1 MSIILL
7 NWIAMAVSAY
17 ATSKTEGWRSLM
29 NFGCFL
35 LNMVWI
41 LIYYKLV

>member
-7 NWIAMAVSAY
+7 NWIAVVVSAY
-17 ATSKTEGWRSLM
+17 ATSKTEGWKSLV

-35 LNMVWI
+35 LNMVII
-41 LIYYKLV
+41 LVHYKLV

>member
-17 ATSKTEGWRSLM
+17 SSFKTEGWMSLV

-35 LNMVWI
+35 LNMALI
-41 LIYYKLV
+41 LTHYNLV

>member
-1 MSIILL
+1 MILL

-17 ATSKTEGWRSLM
+17 ATSKTEGWTSLM

-35 LNMVWI
+35 LNMV
-41 LIYYKLV
+41 LVLVHYKLV